1 MSEIS
6 EGPEKVAQQGS
17 GELSEVGIQ
26 LHEPAAEQ
34 PYRYFSLA
42 GRITAGFLAITVL
55 VAALSV
61 ASLELDRWF
70 ELQWWSRILIIL
82 VVALPVGAW
91 LVGKLVSPIRRVVQG
106 VSDGIRSLRDRD
118 FGVRLAYRRS
128 DELGDLVGLYNSVT
142 GILQEERRSL
152 TQQELLLKTA
162 LDRSPAATLL
172 VNSIGRIVYS
182 NR

>member
-82 VVALPVGAW
+82 VVALLLGRWALEFVLWFLAVATMATTVQRMVHVAAKLPGPV
-91 LVGKLVSPIRRVVQG
+91 P
-106 VSDGIRSLRDRD
+106 RD
-118 FGVRLAYRRS
+118 
-128 DELGDLVGLYNSVT
+128 
-142 GILQEERRSL
+142 QEEER
-152 TQQELLLKTA
+152 
-162 LDRSPAATLL
+162 
-172 VNSIGRIVYS
+172 
-182 NR
+182 